1 MKLKKYALIS
11 EIIASFAVVVTLIVL
26 IVEIRDNTAAI
37 QATNR
42 QSISARIEERT
53 IAIATNPQLSRLLL
67 VESQEPGEIKTGSAE
82 WSQLFT
88 LYVGLMTATEDA
100 YLQYRE
106 GRLDQ
111 DFFEARAKRALLLL
125 DNPVG
130 RDFFRR
136 AREED
141 RYVHEY
147 LDWVDETFGLG
158 SEEIIVDQEV
168 E

>member
-1 MKLKKYALIS
+1 MSLEDWAAVA
-11 EIIASFAVVVTLIVL
+11 EIVGAIAVVATLIYLAIQVKQ
-26 IVEIRDNTAAI
+26 NTGAI

-42 QSISARIEERT
+42 QSISTRIEERT
-53 IAIATNPQLSRLLL
+53 IALATNPQLSQLI
-67 VESQEPGEIKTGSAE
+67 VMAEEPGGIKKGSAE
-82 WSQLFT
+82 WSQLT
-88 LYVGLMTATEDA
+88 SLYVGLMTATEDA
-100 YLQYRE
+100 YLHYRE

-111 DFFEARAKRALLLL
+111 DFFEARARRSLLLL

-141 RYVHEY
+141 HYVHEY
-147 LDWVDETFGLG
+147 LDWVDERFGLG
-158 SEEIIVDQEV
+158 SEKNVVNEAV

>member
-26 IVEIRDNTAAI
+26 ILEIRENTAAI

-42 QSISARIEERT
+42 QSISTRIEERT
-53 IAIATNPQLSRLLL
+53 IALATNPQLSQLIVLA
-67 VESQEPGEIKTGSAE
+67 EEPGGIKKGSAE
-82 WSQLFT
+82 WSQLT
-88 LYVGLMTATEDA
+88 SLYVGLMTATEDA
-100 YLQYRE
+100 YLQYRD

-111 DFFEARAKRALLLL
+111 DFFEARARRALLLL

-136 AREED
+136 ARDED

-158 SEEIIVDQEV
+158 SEQNVVNEAV